1 MNILELKDVG
11 VRYGVVRALD
21 GVSFGVQAGSITG
34 LIGPNG
40 AGKTTLIDSLTG
52 MTSYTGSIRFEGKP
66 IDSWSAH
73 QRSRAGIVRTF
84 QSVELFRD
92 LTVAENLLVYADAR
106 GLRDFLGRF
115 RTSSTLDKR
124 IDEVLELF
132 GVGWTKD
139 RFPDDLPHGTQ
150 RIISIARALIARPK
164 VLLLDEPAAGLEVGE
179 TRELASQLRR
189 VVRETDTTIFLID
202 HDMDLVLGHC
212 DQIHVISFG
221 QWVASGTPDQI
232 RDQPEVHAA
241 YLGIPAEAEAEA
253 EENVRDSA

>member
-124 IDEVLELF
+124 IDEVLEHF
-132 GVGWTKD
+132 GGGWTKD

-189 VVRETDTTIFLID
+189 VVGETDTTIFLID

-241 YLGIPAEAEAEA
+241 YLGIPAEAE
-253 EENVRDSA
+253 ENVRESA

>member
-189 VVRETDTTIFLID
+189 VVGEMDTTIFLID

-241 YLGIPAEAEAEA
+241 YLGIPAEAE
-253 EENVRDSA
+253 ENVRESA

>member
-189 VVRETDTTIFLID
+189 VVGETDTTIFLID

-232 RDQPEVHAA
+232 MDQPEVHAA
-241 YLGIPAEAEAEA
+241 YLGIPAEG
-253 EENVRDSA
+253 EENVRESA

>member
-189 VVRETDTTIFLID
+189 VVGETDTTIFLID

-232 RDQPEVHAA
+232 RDHPEVHAA
-241 YLGIPAEAEAEA
+241 YLGIPAEG
-253 EENVRDSA
+253 EENVRESA